1 ALTKKELSP
10 LPALRPWEA
19 IPEGP
24 TDYKQGW
31 TKTQEHWD
39 MVYLTEDIGISGE
52 GPGFST
58 KQLGHRQHLDNLS
71 KQLAAATIEV
81 VVNSFAVLQEWA
93 DDPMDEDKKGC
104 SAKQGCNNNLESTSA
119 GEQGNNQGIETQ
131 ENSDLARLS
140 TTAQGI
146 PANHC
151 PGPTGT

>member
-1 ALTKKELSP
+1 LLKEGQ
-10 LPALRPWEA
+10 
-19 IPEGP
+19 IN
-24 TDYKQGW
+24 K
-31 TKTQEHWD
+31 
-39 MVYLTEDIGISGE
+39 VGE

-151 PGPTGT
+151 PGPTGTGQLS